1 MTNSNLEKG
10 TDDYPAGMDDA
21 PRPLDGTKL
30 RIVTAAE
37 KLFAIHGID
46 GVTLQQILKGAGQ
59 RNSSAMHYHFGSR
72 DALMEAILMWRVTK
86 IDAHRNKMIDELLA
100 QGRGEDIRGIVETA
114 VIPFIRPIE
123 ESVQPSYY
131 NRFLLEV
138 HRSPTVSFDDIIAG
152 KADRGIKRMN
162 ELLLGQ
168 LDNIPAELRMTR
180 IATLRS
186 MLIFAVADIEAV
198 RARKL
203 RETGMFN
210 FDRAVENLIDMASAA
225 FIAPVSRETRSRL
238 TQERQE
244 APGWSADDP
253 TD

>member
-1 MTNSNLEKG
+1 MTNRNILEKRAI
-10 TDDYPAGMDDA
+10 DSPDA
-21 PRPLDGTKL
+21 IGEPSPPLDGTKL

-37 KLFAIHGID
+37 RLFALHGID

-59 RNSSAMHYHFGSR
+59 RNSSAMHYHFGTR
-72 DALMEAILMWRVTK
+72 DALIEAILMWRVTK
-86 IDAHRNKMIDELLA
+86 IDTHRNQMIDNLLA
-100 QGRGEDIRGIVETA
+100 EGRGNDIRGIVETA

-168 LDNIPAELRMTR
+168 LENIPAELRMTR

-198 RARKL
+198 RSRKL
-203 RETGMFN
+203 KEKGEFN

-225 FIAPVSRETRSRL
+225 FIAPMSLETRKQL
-238 TQERQE
+238 TLS
-244 APGWSADDP
+244 P
-253 TD
+253 

>member
-1 MTNSNLEKG
+1 MTHMNDPEMM
-10 TDDYPAGMDDA
+10 TVDYPDVTDGESLALA
-21 PRPLDGTKL
+21 GTKL

-37 KLFAIHGID
+37 RLFAFHGID

-72 DALMEAILMWRVTK
+72 EALIETLLLWRVTK
-86 IDAHRNKMIDELLA
+86 INTHRNQMIDALLA
-100 QGRGEDIRGIVETA
+100 AGRGNDIRGIVETA

-123 ESVQPSYY
+123 ESAQPSFY

-138 HRSPTVSFDDIIAG
+138 HRSPTVSFDAIIAG
-152 KADRGIKRMN
+152 KADSGIRRMN
-162 ELLLGQ
+162 ELLLKQ
-168 LDNIPAELRMTR
+168 LNDIPAELRMAR

-198 RARKL
+198 RSRKL
-203 RETGMFN
+203 KETGAFN

-225 FIAPVSRETRSRL
+225 FIAPVSAETAERL
-238 TQERQE
+238 TNHPQ
-244 APGWSADDP
+244 D
-253 TD
+253 

>member
-1 MTNSNLEKG
+1 MTNSTTLEQL
-10 TDDYPAGMDDA
+10 TVEHPDVHSH
-21 PRPLDGTKL
+21 PLEGTKL

-37 KLFAIHGID
+37 RLFAIHGID
-46 GVTLQQILKGAGQ
+46 GVTLQQILKGADQ

-72 DALMEAILMWRVTK
+72 EALVEAILMWRVTK
-86 IDAHRNKMIDELLA
+86 IDAHRNRMIDELLA
-100 QGRGEDIRGIVETA
+100 QNRGNDIRGILETA
-114 VIPFIRPIE
+114 VIPFVRPIE

-168 LDNIPAELRMTR
+168 LDDIPAELRMTR
-180 IATLRS
+180 IATIRS

-198 RARKL
+198 RSRKL
-203 RETGMFN
+203 KETGVFN

-225 FIAPVSRETRSRL
+225 VIAPVSPETKSRL
-238 TQERQE
+238 T
-244 APGWSADDP
+244 GGK
-253 TD
+253 

>member
-1 MTNSNLEKG
+1 MTNSNLDKLTVE
-10 TDDYPAGMDDA
+10 YPVTPDA
-21 PRPLDGTKL
+21 ATAALNGTKL

-37 KLFAIHGID
+37 KLFAIHGVD

-72 DALMEAILMWRVTK
+72 DALIEAILMWRVTK
-86 IDAHRNKMIDELLA
+86 IDAHRNQMIDDLLA
-100 QGRGEDIRGIVETA
+100 EGRGNDVRGIVETA

-123 ESVQPSYY
+123 ESQQPSYY

-152 KADRGIKRMN
+152 KADRGIRRMN

-168 LDNIPAELRMTR
+168 LENIPAELRMTR

-203 RETGMFN
+203 KETGSFN

-225 FIAPVSRETRSRL
+225 FIAPVSTETRSRL
-238 TQERQE
+238 TQ
-244 APGWSADDP
+244 S
-253 TD
+253 

>member
-1 MTNSNLEKG
+1 MTNSNLDKLTVE
-10 TDDYPAGMDDA
+10 YPATSDVGPA
-21 PRPLDGTKL
+21 VLDGTKL

-37 KLFAIHGID
+37 KLFAIHGVD

-72 DALMEAILMWRVTK
+72 DALIEAILMWRVTK
-86 IDAHRNKMIDELLA
+86 IDAHRNQMIDDLLA
-100 QGRGEDIRGIVETA
+100 EGRGNDIRGIVETA

-123 ESVQPSYY
+123 DSQQPSYY

-152 KADRGIKRMN
+152 KADRGIRRMN

-168 LDNIPAELRMTR
+168 LENIPAELRMTR

-203 RETGMFN
+203 KETGSFN

-225 FIAPVSRETRSRL
+225 FIAPVSPETRSRL
-238 TQERQE
+238 TQ
-244 APGWSADDP
+244 S
-253 TD
+253 